1 MGTFTPHFLSIP
13 VMTKP
18 RLLKINV
25 CMAFLMPNYR
35 TKKTPKFT
43 TLTPDKHGTHAS
55 RNTILQPIK
64 TRLYI
69 PLPVLQLH
77 TGNKETESDTNK
89 YSVKEHVSCKHLLI
103 LLVQSS
109 LLLHRQLLRQTFF

>member
-1 MGTFTPHFLSIP
+1 
-13 VMTKP
+13 MTKP

-35 TKKTPKFT
+35 RKKNPPEFT
-43 TLTPDKHGTHAS
+43 TLTPDKHSTHAS

-64 TRLYI
+64 TCLYI
-69 PLPVLQLH
+69 PLPILQLH

-89 YSVKEHVSCKHLLI
+89 YSLKEHMVHTNT
-103 LLVQSS
+103 
-109 LLLHRQLLRQTFF
+109 H